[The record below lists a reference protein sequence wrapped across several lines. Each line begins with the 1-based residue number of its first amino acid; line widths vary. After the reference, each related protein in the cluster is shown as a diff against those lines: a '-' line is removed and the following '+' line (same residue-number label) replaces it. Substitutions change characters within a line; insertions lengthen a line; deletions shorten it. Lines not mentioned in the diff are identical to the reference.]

1 MKNFKVG
8 IQLYGLRTMIE
19 EEGIEATLKAVKA
32 IGYDYI
38 ESAGVGFYNK
48 SADEAKELLKK
59 LGLTL
64 ISAHTRDTSDE
75 NLALLSSLGTKAVSI
90 SYHPLEKFQDEWE
103 QSAKFFRESSLRAA
117 KYGMR
122 LFYHNHSFEFTNDI
136 GGKKIIDKLFFEL
149 GDVIAPQFDVC
160 WANYGGSDPAGYIR
174 KYESLNLYTAHL
186 KDFTCNGAVKGEIYD
201 PFKNGAVE
209 KTRAENLFRYMP
221 VGAGVVDFDAVLS
234 ACEDTGIEA
243 VIVEQDESYET
254 HCLEAARQSR
264 EYLKKNYG
272 I

>member
-1 MKNFKVG
+1 MKKFKVG
-8 IQLYGLRTMIE
+8 IQLYGLRTMIA
-19 EEGIEATLKAVKA
+19 EEGIEDTLRAVKA

-48 SADEAKELLKK
+48 SADEAKELLER

-103 QSAKFFRESSLRAA
+103 ESAKFFRESSLRAA

-122 LFYHNHSFEFTNDI
+122 LFYHNHAFEFTDGVN
-136 GGKKIIDKLFFEL
+136 GEKIIDKLYGEL
-149 GDVIAPQFDVC
+149 GDIIAPQFDVC
-160 WANYGGSDPAGYIR
+160 WINYGGSDPAQYIR
-174 KYESLNLYTAHL
+174 KYENLNMYTAHL
-186 KDFTCNGAVKGEIYD
+186 KDFTCKGAVKGEIYD
-201 PFKNGAVE
+201 PAKNDAIG
-209 KTRAENLFRYMP
+209 KTRSENLFRYMP
-221 VGAGVVDFDAVLS
+221 VGSGVVDFDKVLS
-234 ACEDTGIEA
+234 ACEDAGIEA
-243 VIVEQDESYET
+243 VIVEQDESYEIS
-254 HCLEAARQSR
+254 CLEAARQSR
-264 EYLKKNYG
+264 EYLKKHYG